1 MSISLVGGGFLI
13 YILIGGV
20 ITYLIALAIRALKKY
35 IKSGPVHTEK
45 REVVLSLGECLKQE
59 RIRCNMTQE
68 FVAETLGVSRQS
80 VSKWEN
86 GASSPSTT
94 NLISLA
100 KLYAV
105 SPEDLLKKCSNE

>member
-1 MSISLVGGGFLI
+1 MSTSLIGGGFLI
-13 YILIGGV
+13 YLLIGGV
-20 ITYLIALAIRALKKY
+20 IIYLIALAIRALKKY
-35 IKSGPVHTEK
+35 IKSGPVRTEK
-45 REVVLSLGECLKQE
+45 REMAFSLGECLKQE

-86 GASSPSTT
+86 GASAPSTT

-105 SPEDLLKKCSNE
+105 SAEELLKKCSNE